1 MSIRDLAVGP
11 VIPVSD
17 LSASLASFATDRLE
31 AVVDDLRAH
40 GVRPEE
46 LSEGAFRTDERGIA
60 DMDGIRIAWIRD
72 PDDQVISIFEPA
84 A

>member
-1 MSIRDLAVGP
+1 MSIRDLTVGP
-11 VIPVSD
+11 VISVSD

-40 GVRPEE
+40 SVPPEE
-46 LSEGAFRTDERGIA
+46 LCEGAFRTDERGIA

-72 PDDQVISIFEPA
+72 PDDQVISIFEPVA
-84 A
+84 